1 MAYTIPQLKRLCLEA
16 EQLFRRN
23 QPSDRASC
31 LEIFRRAIISQEP
44 EAWRALMD
52 IYHPQ
57 VEAWIRR
64 HPLSSK
70 LNAPMEDLSAQAFS
84 RFWQALTPERF
95 RLKQPWTLLQ
105 LMAYLHR
112 TVESIIHDSF
122 RAQATAWV
130 SLDSIQQGAPD
141 NTVALIA
148 RMDCE
153 ETWRQV
159 QSALRDDAERLVI
172 ELIYRQ
178 GMTPREVAALH
189 SDIFPS
195 VTNVYRV
202 QSRVIRRLRRRLNIE
217 QVHKMDKKV

>member
-1 MAYTIPQLKRLCLEA
+1 
-16 EQLFRRN
+16 
-23 QPSDRASC
+23 
-31 LEIFRRAIISQEP
+31 
-44 EAWRALMD
+44 
-52 IYHPQ
+52 
-57 VEAWIRR
+57 
-64 HPLSSK
+64 
-70 LNAPMEDLSAQAFS
+70 MEDLSAQAFS

-130 SLDSIQQGAPD
+130 SLDSVQQGAPD

-159 QSALRDDAERLVI
+159 QSALKDDAERLVI
-172 ELIYRQ
+172 ELVYRQ
-178 GMTPREVAALH
+178 GMTPREVAA
-189 SDIFPS
+189 SNRDIFPD
-195 VTNVYRV
+195 VTMVYRV

-217 QVHKMDKKV
+217 QMHKMDKKV